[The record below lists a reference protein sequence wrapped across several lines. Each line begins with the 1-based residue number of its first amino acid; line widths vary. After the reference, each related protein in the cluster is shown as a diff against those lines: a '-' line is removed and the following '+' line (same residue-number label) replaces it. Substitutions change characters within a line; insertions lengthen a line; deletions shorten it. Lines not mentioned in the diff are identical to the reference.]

1 MATPALITTLDEFEA
16 EYRSGIGHVL
26 PPRGAREASIDN
38 IRRFGDG
45 VGDYNPLYRDAA
57 HAAESRFGSIVAPPI
72 FVYGASLG
80 IALAINGNIDGRRLS
95 SSHFPMNYAG
105 GSIDFH
111 KTIWPGDRISAT
123 ERVVDVHRK
132 SSERIGDFL
141 LCEAAIDYHNQRK
154 ELVASKT
161 TLMARYKNLGGGRTI
176 QYDREK
182 KTQVIEESPDPLV
195 FERKR
200 RGAQTRFFEDVSE
213 GEELPPLHKGTY
225 TVTELFLF
233 THGVVG
239 TGRSPRA
246 ALDAEESKDLGGGG
260 RYDEEHARNRRNMP
274 GQFDWGPQRV
284 CWLAQMA
291 TDWMG
296 DDGVLKR
303 METRVRHPNVV
314 GDTNTVFGKVA
325 GKSTVGGEHLV
336 ELLVYNENQAGL
348 ATAESRITVALPVR
362 TKATSNA

>member
-1 MATPALITTLDEFEA
+1 MATPTPITTLDEFES
-16 EYRSGIGHVL
+16 EYRAGIGYVM
-26 PPRGAREASIDN
+26 PPRGRREASIDN

-45 VGDYNPLYRDAA
+45 VGDYNPLYRDEAYAA
-57 HAAESRFGSIVAPPI
+57 GSRFGMVTAPPI

-95 SSHFPMNYAG
+95 SSYFPMNYAG
-105 GSIDFH
+105 GSIDFY
-111 KTIWPGDRISAT
+111 KTIWPGDRIAAS
-123 ERVVDVHRK
+123 ERIVDIHRK
-132 SSERIGDFL
+132 HSDRIGDFV
-141 LCEAAIDYHNQRK
+141 LCEAAIDYHNQRQ

-161 TLMARYKNLGGGRTI
+161 TLMARYRNLGGGRTMP
-176 QYDREK
+176 YDREK
-182 KTQVIEESPDPLV
+182 KTQVVEESPDPLV
-195 FERKR
+195 FERQR
-200 RGAQTRFFEDVSE
+200 RGGETRYFDDVSE
-213 GEELPPLHKGTY
+213 GDEMPPLHKGTY

-246 ALDAEESKDLGGGG
+246 ALEAEESKDLGGGG
-260 RYDEEHARNRRNMP
+260 RYDAEHARNRRNMP

-296 DDGVLKR
+296 DDGALKR

-325 GKSTVGGEHLV
+325 KKVAKKAAVDGEHLV
-336 ELLVYNENQAGL
+336 ELDVYNENQAGL
-348 ATAESRITVALPVR
+348 VTAQARITVSLPAR
-362 TKATSNA
+362 N

>member
-1 MATPALITTLDEFEA
+1 MAAPAPITTLDEFEA
-16 EYRSGIGHVL
+16 EYRAGIGHVL
-26 PPRGAREASIDN
+26 PPRGGREASIDN

-57 HAAESRFGSIVAPPI
+57 YAAKARFGTITAPPI

-80 IALAINGNIDGRRLS
+80 IALAINGAIDGRRLS
-95 SSHFPMNYAG
+95 SSYFPMNYAG
-105 GSIDFH
+105 GSIGFFR
-111 KTIWPGDRISAT
+111 TIWPGDRLQAT

-132 SSERIGDFL
+132 HSARIGDFV
-141 LCEAAIDYHNQRK
+141 LCEAAIDYHNQRQ

-161 TLMARYKNLGGGRTI
+161 TLMARYENLGGGRTME
-176 QYDREK
+176 YSREK
-182 KTQVIEESPDPLV
+182 RTQVVEESPDPLV
-195 FERKR
+195 FERQR
-200 RGAQTRFFEDVSE
+200 RGSKPRHFEDVAV
-213 GEELPPLHKGTY
+213 GEELAPLYKGTY

-246 ALDAEESKDLGGGG
+246 ALEAEDSKDLGGGG
-260 RYDEEHARNRRNMP
+260 RYDAEHAKHRRNMP

-296 DDGVLKR
+296 DDGTLRR

-325 GKSTVGGEHLV
+325 AKRSAGDEHLV
-336 ELLVYNENQAGL
+336 ELDVYNENQAGL
-348 ATAESRITVALPVR
+348 ATAEARITVALPSR
-362 TKATSNA
+362 PT

>member
-1 MATPALITTLDEFEA
+1 MANPAPITTLDEFEA
-16 EYRSGIGHVL
+16 EYRAGIGHVL
-26 PPRGAREASIDN
+26 PPGGSREASIDN

-45 VGDYNPLYRDAA
+45 VGDYNPLYRDPAYAA
-57 HAAESRFGSIVAPPI
+57 KARFGMITAPPI
-72 FVYGASLG
+72 FIYGASLG
-80 IALAINGNIDGRRLS
+80 IALAINGGIDRRRLS
-95 SSHFPMNYAG
+95 SSYFPMNYAG
-105 GSIDFH
+105 GAIDFH
-111 KTIWPGDRISAT
+111 RTIWPGDRLRAT

-132 SSERIGDFL
+132 HSARIGDFV
-141 LCEAAIDYHNQRK
+141 LCEAAIEYRNQRQ

-161 TLMARYKNLGGGRTI
+161 TLMARYQNLGGGRTI
-176 QYDREK
+176 EYERRK
-182 KTQVIEESPDPLV
+182 LTQVIEESPDPLV
-195 FERKR
+195 FERTR
-200 RGAQTRFFEDVSE
+200 RGGETRYFEDVAI
-213 GEELPPLHKGTY
+213 GDELPPLHKGTY

-246 ALDAEESKDLGGGG
+246 ALEAEDSKDLGGGG
-260 RYDEEHARNRRNMP
+260 RYDAEHARHRRNMP

-296 DDGVLKR
+296 DDGTLKR

-325 GKSTVGGEHLV
+325 AKRTVGAENGTENLV
-336 ELLVYNENQAGL
+336 DLEVYNENQAGL
-348 ATAESRITVALPVR
+348 ATAESRITVALPAR
-362 TKATSNA
+362 SA